1 MALKQ
6 NSANVEN
13 TLMSSL
19 VIGFICFIY
28 CKIAAM
34 IPITISYNV
43 DNVCIVISALL
54 FGYVFGRIIKNKK
67 IIEILD
73 FLQIRDTGNK
83 YYWDDILDN
92 QYPMKIKISY
102 DDFIYEGMLHN
113 YESYSNEPHIVLA
126 SYMIM
131 DKKNNILCDFRNV
144 DTKIIILDTSKAN
157 KTEVIYST
165 HSEICKDIKHLC
177 ESNRILYSKNK
188 EK

>member
-1 MALKQ
+1 M
-6 NSANVEN
+6 
-13 TLMSSL
+13 
-19 VIGFICFIY
+19 
-28 CKIAAM
+28 
-34 IPITISYNV
+34 
-43 DNVCIVISALL
+43 
-54 FGYVFGRIIKNKK
+54 
-67 IIEILD
+67 
-73 FLQIRDTGNK
+73 QIRDTGNK

-144 DTKIIILDTSKAN
+144 DTKIIMLDTSKAN

>member
-1 MALKQ
+1 
-6 NSANVEN
+6 
-13 TLMSSL
+13 MSSL
-19 VIGFICFIY
+19 VIGFIY

-131 DKKNNILCDFRNV
+131 DKKTIFYAILGMWIQKLLYWTLLKL
-144 DTKIIILDTSKAN
+144 TKQK
-157 KTEVIYST
+157 
-165 HSEICKDIKHLC
+165 
-177 ESNRILYSKNK
+177 
-188 EK
+188 